1 MSADAVIGILIA
13 MVVALVGVVYGLLH
27 AEIKR
32 VARNVH
38 GLRNKVQ
45 SIVMALAT
53 RGIRVP
59 GKDDE

>member
-45 SIVMALAT
+45 AIVMALAT

>member
-13 MVVALVGVVYGLLH
+13 MVAGLVGIVYGLLH

-32 VARNVH
+32 VAKHVH
-38 GLRNKVQ
+38 GLRNRVQ
-45 SIVMALAT
+45 AIVMTLAT
-53 RGIRVP
+53 RGIKVP